1 MIINDE
7 GDYGSVLTLTNIQ
20 ESDSGD
26 YKCNYRRS
34 IVGTNPP
41 EDGIFTIEVRGTV
54 LCKIMRPPRF
64 LIVFQI

>member
-41 EDGIFTIEVRGTV
+41 EDGIFTIEVRGMS
-54 LCKIMRPPRF
+54 IYH
-64 LIVFQI
+64 

>member
-41 EDGIFTIEVRGTV
+41 EDGMFTIEVRGMYISLV
-54 LCKIMRPPRF
+54 SQPAN
-64 LIVFQI
+64 QE